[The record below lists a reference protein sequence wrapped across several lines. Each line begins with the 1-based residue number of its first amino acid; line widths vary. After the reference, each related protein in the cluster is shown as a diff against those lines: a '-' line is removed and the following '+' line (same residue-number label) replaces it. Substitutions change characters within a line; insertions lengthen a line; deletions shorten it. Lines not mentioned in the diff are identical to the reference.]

1 MQKKEAVTT
10 NLLSLFNTFFKAFE
24 MITIYIFMLLIR
36 NNIYTVSSLLE
47 SQNILKSQYLT
58 VFYVSVSV
66 NKLHFVTPYLEAIEM
81 TLTFFW

>member
-81 TLTFFW
+81 TL